1 MPKNDNNKQVVEL
14 YKNDDMEVLQ
24 DWVDAVLEDEP
35 DEAQWQAARRNL
47 AASLQTN
54 TKENFIMRAIRYLTI
69 GKYRWVTVSA
79 FAVLIF
85 AVVGGIGLLNPRPGL
100 VFAEVLEQI
109 RTVQTFHFTNI
120 IEMEN
125 QTTELETDYMD
136 PGKQRVVLP
145 DGSIIIMDMVQGKT
159 ISLTPSAKIASVV
172 DFSDEPNKQPQEN
185 LIEALRKLEDG
196 AEELL
201 GQKEMDGKLVYGFKV
216 IMAGR
221 EHVIWADLKTGL
233 PVRVEMQAVMY
244 GAMKMIMTDFEYNID
259 MDESLFSLEPPAGYD
274 LIELEK
280 PDMGAPTEND
290 LIETLQLVTNEE
302 HKSFPKDLD
311 LMTLSKQYGL
321 SNPFQSAQPSN
332 EDIKKFASNFAKLSR
347 GSMFIQLNIEND
359 WHYEP
364 EGKNLGDSESLC
376 WWKPVNSE
384 TYRVIYCDL
393 IAADVSPDEFINE

>member
-1 MPKNDNNKQVVEL
+1 MPKNDNHKHVVEL
-14 YKNDDMEVLQ
+14 YQNDDMEVLQ
-24 DWVDAVLEDEP
+24 EWVDAVLEEEP
-35 DEAQWQAARRNL
+35 DEAQWQTARCNL

-54 TKENFIMRAIRYLTI
+54 TKENFIMRAIRNSII
-69 GKYRWVTVSA
+69 GQYRWVTVSA

-85 AVVGGIGLLNPRPGL
+85 AVVGGIGMWNPRPGL

-120 IEMEN
+120 VEMEN
-125 QTTELETDYMD
+125 QTMELETDYMD
-136 PGKQRVVLP
+136 PGKQRLVMP
-145 DGSIIIMDMVQGKT
+145 DGNIIIMDMVQGKT
-159 ISLTPSAKIASVV
+159 ISLTPSAKMASVI

-185 LIEALRKLEDG
+185 LIETLRKLEDG

-216 IMAGR
+216 TMGGR
-221 EHVIWADLKTGL
+221 DFVIWADLKTGL
-233 PVRVEMQAVMY
+233 PVRVEMNSIMY
-244 GAMKMIMTDFEYNID
+244 GAMKIIMTDFEYNID
-259 MDESLFSLEPPAGYD
+259 MDESLFSLEPPADYE
-274 LIELEK
+274 LITLDK

-290 LIETLQLVTNEE
+290 LIEMLQLVTNEE

-311 LMTLSKQYGL
+311 IMTLSKQYGL

-347 GSMFIQLNIEND
+347 GSMFVQLNIEND

-364 EGKNLGDSESLC
+364 EGKNLGDAQPLY
-376 WWKPVNSE
+376 WWKPIDSE

-393 IAADVSPDEFINE
+393 TAADVSPDEFIKE